1 MSQPAAAAD
10 KQTALVE
17 AISANVASKLAE
29 SLAKLTV
36 SVNSI
41 LARIE
46 TMEAANAIKAGGE
59 SGVAAKRAVRTG
71 TVAKGG
77 KKAGGAKKSAGDDGS
92 RVTNALLYLRYGM
105 ANDLFG
111 WREHYCTEEVLAGAE
126 SDPVVAK
133 KDRAQDESGYFSAV
147 GQYIWKKFSD
157 QQKEEMRVQFVAWK
171 EQTARDEA
179 EPQLEEDDAENE

>member
-29 SLAKLTV
+29 SFAKLTV

-59 SGVAAKRAVRTG
+59 GGVAAKRAVRTG

-77 KKAGGAKKSAGDDGS
+77 KKAGGAKKSAGDDTK
-92 RVTNALLYLRYGM
+92 VTNTLLYMRYGM

-111 WREHYCTEEVLAGAE
+111 LRELYGTEEVLAEAE
-126 SDPVVAK
+126 SDPAVSK
-133 KDRAQDESGYFSAV
+133 KNRAQDESGYFSAV
-147 GQYIWKKFSD
+147 GQYIWKKLSE

-179 EPQLEEDDAENE
+179 EPQLEEDDAEDE

>member
-29 SLAKLTV
+29 SFAKLTV

-59 SGVAAKRAVRTG
+59 GGVAAKRAVRTG

-77 KKAGGAKKSAGDDGS
+77 KKAGGAKKAAGDVTK
-92 RVTNALLYLRYGM
+92 VTNTLLYMRYGM

-111 WREHYCTEEVLAGAE
+111 LRELYGTEEILAEAE
-126 SDPVVAK
+126 SDPAVSK
-133 KDRAQDESGYFSAV
+133 KNRAQDESGYFGEV
-147 GQYIWKKFSD
+147 GKYIWRKLSE
-157 QQKEEMRVQFVAWK
+157 QQKEEMRVQYVAWK

-179 EPQLEEDDAENE
+179 EPQLEEDDAEDE